1 MKIQQNVLANPSN
14 QNTNIQTQQRSQS
27 TLPSTL
33 SQRTT
38 DPFASPIL
46 NSSIDTASMSAK
58 PTSNEFS
65 TDWSNA
71 FDENSSKTNDPFSNT
86 STNTFESPGD
96 PFSNSKF
103 SEDPWSNP
111 NKSTPSFET
120 AFGSVKKMDSSNKIG
135 DAFGNESSKTIMSGF
150 GNDDD
155 NWTSINTANQN
166 LAISSIAYFFLFFF
180 LLSKFAII
188 KKIKIS
194 LQFIIEVV
202 FLFENF
208 VKYRY

>member
-14 QNTNIQTQQRSQS
+14 QNTTVQTQQRSQS
-27 TLPSTL
+27 TLPNTL
-33 SQRTT
+33 SQRNT

-46 NSSIDTASMSAK
+46 NSSIDTASMSTK

-86 STNTFESPGD
+86 SINAFESPGD

-120 AFGSVKKMDSSNKIG
+120 AFGSVKKIDSANKIG
-135 DAFGNESSKTIMSGF
+135 DPFGNENLSSKTIMSGF

-166 LAISSIAYFFLFFF
+166 LAISSIAYFFILFF
-180 LLSKFAII
+180 LLSRFAII
-188 KKIKIS
+188 KIIKLS
-194 LQFIIEVV
+194 LQFI
-202 FLFENF
+202 F
-208 VKYRY
+208 